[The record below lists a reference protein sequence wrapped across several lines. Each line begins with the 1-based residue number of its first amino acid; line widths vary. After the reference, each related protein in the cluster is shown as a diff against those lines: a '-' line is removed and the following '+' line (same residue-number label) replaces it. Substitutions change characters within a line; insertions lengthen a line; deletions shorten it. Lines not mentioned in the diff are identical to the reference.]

1 MRSGRYV
8 LECPLPTRSLK
19 CVQCSSSSA
28 AFRSIPAS
36 AQTWRLQP
44 RVQTEIR
51 ADINQLQNQI
61 QQAAQLRTISQREAV
76 ALRRQSVDLRR
87 LLNQYNRNG
96 LSRQEMT
103 DLELRINRVRQN
115 LRLERRD
122 WMAAAA
128 DKLHQDRKGRP

>member
-1 MRSGRYV
+1 MRTLILSV
-8 LECPLPTRSLK
+8 AAA
-19 CVQCSSSSA
+19 SA
-28 AFRSIPAS
+28 AIGSVPAP

-51 ADINQLQNQI
+51 ADINQLQNQV
-61 QQAAQLRTISQREAV
+61 QQAAQRRTISQREAV

-96 LSRQEMT
+96 LSRQEVT

-122 WMAAAA
+122 W
-128 DKLHQDRKGRP
+128 DGRRG